1 MGVLCESMST
11 YLMLQ
16 RGQKRASDTLRA
28 GVPSS
33 REPLDVGAGTL
44 QKQWLLLKAEAAPR
58 LLGSC
63 PRGFQP
69 HDFPVLSLSVLIMG
83 Y

>member
-1 MGVLCESMST
+1 VCVYLHVSAGV
-11 YLMLQ
+11 Q